1 MVRRTGGGASA
12 TEPEG
17 REAAAEGSPRQPP
30 RRPRS
35 PAALYAE
42 VRSRWGE
49 EAERGGGGDGPSSSS
64 RRGEDEMWGAR
75 EQSQRGGGG
84 GGGGEEAVAE
94 DGRGGEGAPHLGVPA
109 VLPRARVG
117 CSSHSREG
125 DIPGAQGFNFSESQC
140 GPDPSTGHVVCTGDF
155 SESERLKPPVVFSF
169 EN

>member
-1 MVRRTGGGASA
+1 
-12 TEPEG
+12 
-17 REAAAEGSPRQPP
+17 
-30 RRPRS
+30 
-35 PAALYAE
+35 
-42 VRSRWGE
+42 
-49 EAERGGGGDGPSSSS
+49 
-64 RRGEDEMWGAR
+64 MWGAR